1 MSETNGQSRQHTGGD
16 LLVRQGRLYTPEG
29 FIDDGSVVISAGRIV
44 FAGADGSLPTNLEV
58 PWTGKNVRVTDLP
71 VIEARDYIITP
82 GFIDVH
88 MHGGAGHDLMDGR
101 LDSLQE
107 MAAAH
112 GRHGTTS
119 LLAGAVTASQ
129 EALEAVAEMVKEAM
143 DVSRQVEWGGA
154 QVLGF
159 HLEGPYINLE
169 KVGAQNPAYVR
180 SPSKDEIERLME
192 ILGSGLRIITL
203 APEVPG
209 ALEVI
214 PWLRERRVC
223 VSLGH
228 TAASYEEAMEA
239 IAAGADHATHIFNAM
254 GPLHHRDPGVV
265 GAVLA
270 TPEVTAELIAD
281 GIHVHPGA
289 MRVVWRAKGS
299 SRICLV
305 TDSGMAM
312 DMPDGRYVLG
322 ELPVEVKDGVARLVE
337 GGALAS
343 STLGMDQAVRNM
355 VELVGVPLEE
365 ALKMATAVPARQI
378 GMSER
383 KGSVEVGKDGD
394 LCLLGPDLLCQR
406 TIVGGRLLPRD

>member
-1 MSETNGQSRQHTGGD
+1 
-16 LLVRQGRLYTPEG
+16 
-29 FIDDGSVVISAGRIV
+29 
-44 FAGADGSLPTNLEV
+44 LPKTLEV
-58 PWTGKNVRVTDLP
+58 PGAGKSVRVTELP
-71 VIEARDYIITP
+71 VIEARGCIISP

-88 MHGGAGHDLMDGR
+88 MHGGAGRDLMDGR
-101 LDSLQE
+101 LDSLQH

-129 EALEAVAEMVKEAM
+129 EALEAVARMIKEAM
-143 DVSRQVEWGGA
+143 SVSRKAEWGGA
-154 QVLGF
+154 QVLGL

-169 KVGAQNPAYVR
+169 KAGAQNPAYVR
-180 SPSKDEIERLME
+180 SPSKDEIERLTD
-192 ILGSGLRIITL
+192 ILGSGFRLITL
-203 APEVPG
+203 APEVPE
-209 ALEVI
+209 ALEII
-214 PWLRERRVC
+214 PWLRGRGVC

-228 TAASYEEAMEA
+228 TAASYEVAMEA
-239 IAAGADHATHIFNAM
+239 IAAGADHGTHIFNAM

-265 GAVLA
+265 GAVLGS
-270 TPEVTAELIAD
+270 PEVTAELIAD

-299 SRICLV
+299 SHICLV

-322 ELPVEVKDGVARLVE
+322 ELPVEVKDGVARLVD

-355 VELVGVPLEE
+355 VELVGVPLAE
-365 ALKMATAVPARQI
+365 ALDMATAVPARQI

-383 KGSVEVGKDGD
+383 KGTIQVGKDGD
-394 LCLLGPDLLCQR
+394 LCLLGSDLLCEQ
-406 TIVGGRLLPRD
+406 TIVGGRVLPRD